1 MRWHICNDYL
11 LSGGVPEIINAQA
24 SCGIASVSAVLYMP
38 IHRVLLPLPPNPELV
53 GA

>member
-1 MRWHICNDYL
+1 MGWHICNDYL

-24 SCGIASVSAVLYMP
+24 SSGITSVSAVLNVP
-38 IHRVLLPLPPNPELV
+38 IHRVLLPLPPSSELV